1 MRKSAKIL
9 MMIKVKG
16 GMTINKLRNDEGIKE
31 RY

>member
-1 MRKSAKIL
+1 MRKSVKIL

-16 GMTINKLRNDEGIKE
+16 AMTINKLRNYLEIKE